1 MKSAILS
8 VVHVVQVAFGIY
20 NLYLAADSINKL
32 LGYEDMSKK
41 AAKYSKTAEKQLHM
55 TRSTQASGTIAKQLL
70 ISTLSAAY
78 MLVTLPPI
86 GNQGMAGLNMLA
98 LVLARKHVGN
108 FWSDKPRVPV
118 PGAGDFNE
126 AAKKTQEVM
135 MNLAIFAAT
144 WFVVGGVDLLF
155 AAFES

>member
-1 MKSAILS
+1 MKSQILT
-8 VVHVVQVAFGIY
+8 VIHAAQVAFGIY
-20 NLYLAADSINKL
+20 NLYLASNAINKL

-55 TRSTQASGTIAKQLL
+55 TRSTQASGTIALL
-70 ISTLSAAY
+70 VSTLSAVY
-78 MLVTLPPI
+78 MIFGDPKI
-86 GNQGMAGLNMLA
+86 GAQGVAGVNLLA
-98 LVLARKHVGN
+98 LVLARKHVGQ

-135 MNLAIFAAT
+135 MNLAYFAAT
-144 WFVVGGVDLLF
+144 WIVVGAVDLLL
-155 AAFES
+155 EY